1 VATFLLAQSRLGVIC
16 QVPRARFALP
26 MTRGDI
32 ADYVGLTIE
41 TVSRTLTKLRSDGL
55 VDIPNATDIVIRN
68 RAAMKQIAEGLT

>member
-1 VATFLLAQSRLGVIC
+1 M
-16 QVPRARFALP
+16 PRTHIALP

-55 VDIPNATDIVIRN
+55 IDIPNQTDVVIRN
-68 RAAMKQIAEGLT
+68 RGKLERIADGMT